1 LTGRTLYL
9 VTRGA
14 PLAARAVDGVHEAR
28 ARGWDT
34 PRLAGKALASDDLDS
49 RKGRVVQ
56 ARPWPRRLGS
66 GSGPTWLATPAWL
79 ASIAVLRYAGV
90 TIVDPTTGAIGSVEP
105 LSSGSGEHVAGV
117 FQWSRDVTRPP
128 LDTQAK

>member
-1 LTGRTLYL
+1 M
-9 VTRGA
+9 
-14 PLAARAVDGVHEAR
+14 AAAVGIRIGSH
-28 ARGWDT
+28 
-34 PRLAGKALASDDLDS
+34 LAGH
-49 RKGRVVQ
+49 
-56 ARPWPRRLGS
+56 
-66 GSGPTWLATPAWL
+66 PAWL